1 MFSGLTNQFTSLVG
15 AVKGGAG
22 DEDVPAP
29 AGGEAAAT
37 SGAAATS
44 SAEAA
49 AISAEQDA
57 AAAAAGGEQALE
69 GEEGAK
75 R

>member
-22 DEDVPAP
+22 DEDVPVPTADA
-29 AGGEAAAT
+29 AGGAAT
-37 SGAAATS
+37 TS
-44 SAEAA
+44 SAEVVAA
-49 AISAEQDA
+49 SAEQEA
-57 AAAAAGGEQALE
+57 AAAASGEQGLE
-69 GEEGAK
+69 GDEGAK

>member
-15 AVKGGAG
+15 AVKGGQA

-29 AGGEAAAT
+29 TGDATAAAAPAADT
-37 SGAAATS
+37 SAAV
-44 SAEAA
+44 
-49 AISAEQDA
+49 SAEQDPNA
-57 AAAAAGGEQALE
+57 TGEQLVE

>member
-22 DEDVPAP
+22 DEDVPVP
-29 AGGEAAAT
+29 TGEAAA
-37 SGAAATS
+37 GAATTS
-44 SAEAA
+44 SAEAVA
-49 AISAEQDA
+49 TSAEQDA
-57 AAAAAGGEQALE
+57 AAAAGGEQLLE

>member
-29 AGGEAAAT
+29 TGEAAAAAP
-37 SGAAATS
+37 AAASTSLEATAS
-44 SAEAA
+44 SAVDPEAA
-49 AISAEQDA
+49 AAV
-57 AAAAAGGEQALE
+57 GGEGLE
-69 GEEGAK
+69 GEEAGK